1 MTALHRPRRMS
12 LPNAVWSEPRPQP
25 DPGPQPQQKCDW
37 IAQTVAGVFAVPLSE
52 LSAPSR
58 RSRRAALARQ
68 IAMYLAHVGF
78 GLSLTQVGRGFGR
91 DRSTAAHAC
100 KVVESLRDDRHLD
113 RTLDALEQACR
124 RQLTALSV
132 EPLQGARR

>member
-1 MTALHRPRRMS
+1 M
-12 LPNAVWSEPRPQP
+12 
-25 DPGPQPQQKCDW
+25 
-37 IAQTVAGVFAVPLSE
+37 
-52 LSAPSR
+52 
-58 RSRRAALARQ
+58 ARQ

-113 RTLDALEQACR
+113 RTLDVLEQACR